1 MSYRVFGMV
10 TVSALAL
17 ALGACDKGTSSA
29 NGAADAAAKGQELG
43 VVDLDRVATDLG
55 WIKEME
61 TNLKTLEQQFKNELQ
76 ARQDQ
81 YGAEVQSQFKRY
93 APKEGDKLNPQ
104 QEQDLNQMVLV
115 RRQVLGQ
122 LQQAAAQQFQAYK
135 GEWIRRYR
143 EALQPVVRDV
153 ASAKKVRV
161 VFTKTD
167 TVMYVDTPA
176 DMTSAVTDSA
186 RARPPV
192 LASVPVPQL
201 PAVPELPA
209 PGTSAATQPATG
221 ATAPAPATAP
231 KAPAPKQP

>member
-1 MSYRVFGMV
+1 MSHRVFGMV
-10 TVSALAL
+10 TVSVLAL
-17 ALGACDKGTSSA
+17 VLGACDKPSGTA
-29 NGAADAAAKGQELG
+29 AGADAAPKVHDLG

-76 ARQDQ
+76 TKQDQ
-81 YGAEVQSQFKRY
+81 YGVEVQAQFKRY

-122 LQQAAAQQFQAYK
+122 LQQAAAQQFQGYK

-143 EALQPVVRDV
+143 EALTPVVRDV
-153 ASAKKVRV
+153 ASEKKVKV
-161 VFTKTD
+161 IFTKTD
-167 TVMYVDTPA
+167 TVMYVDFTCDLTA
-176 DMTSAVTDSA
+176 AVTDAA

-209 PGTSAATQPATG
+209 PGTGVGATQPATG
-221 ATAPAPATAP
+221 GAAAPAIAP
-231 KAPAPKQP
+231 KPAAAPK